1 MRMLAKAFVCLCVIS
16 MTPALSPVS
25 AQTTVTKKNTG
36 AAATTTTA
44 PPTRKVAKPKKPN
57 TDAVGV
63 RPTTAI
69 FLTEGQCK
77 GLGGK
82 VIATGSDS
90 CAGTNKACYTTD
102 QDGVIRSACI
112 TAN

>member
-1 MRMLAKAFVCLCVIS
+1 
-16 MTPALSPVS
+16 
-25 AQTTVTKKNTG
+25 
-36 AAATTTTA
+36 
-44 PPTRKVAKPKKPN
+44 
-57 TDAVGV
+57 V